1 MSRIIPADVAA
12 RMQPVPADFI
22 PVFVDCGHY
31 IHWAGRLEVGAA
43 GPMDV
48 ELGFSKQGKA
58 SLQTKRDH
66 LRKSVWTA
74 MELARLG
81 RRDLLNYCSVTRHR
95 KS

>member
-1 MSRIIPADVAA
+1 MSRVIPVDVVA
-12 RMQPVPADFI
+12 RMQPMPADFN
-22 PVFVDCGHY
+22 PAFDDRGHY
-31 IHWAGRLEVGAA
+31 VKWSGALDLA
-43 GPMDV
+43 SGSMDA

-58 SLQTKRDH
+58 GIHTRREH